1 MFDSERLRE
10 LKKYTY
16 AVYILQALSFVLLIT
31 APIGVIVNYV
41 KDDEVR
47 GSWLESHFRWQ
58 KATFWYGLLWTLL
71 GIILNRLNVC
81 IIAFNW
87 NLPPAQRYYPSWM
100 EVVTSVFIVTI
111 GILAYRFCAARMP
124 ILYEHPDYP
133 YEP

>member
-1 MFDSERLRE
+1 MFDSQRLQE

-31 APIGVIVNYV
+31 ALIGVIVNYV

-71 GIILNRLNVC
+71 GIMTIPLLIGYAV
-81 IIAFNW
+81 
-87 NLPPAQRYYPSWM
+87 LP
-100 EVVTSVFIVTI
+100 VVTLWLI
-111 GILAYRFCAARMP
+111 YRIARGWVCLVDGKEMYW
-124 ILYEHPDYP
+124 IASGETH
-133 YEP
+133 ER